1 MAFASTFKTDCCNI
15 MGGKVFIGPYR
26 APSFVGAGLA
36 ARPVYPIENR
46 DLGEVQMAEIT
57 QEVESK
63 ERMSH
68 RTPVGGLSCSFSR
81 VKKAALKLKVDCTS
95 AENRAL
101 AMLGVLKD
109 VATGAVVAE
118 PVRVIKNAAG
128 AGNTFVPLQYM
139 IDETV
144 AIVVTNVGAT
154 TTYVLGVDY
163 IVEFGHVFVLDTGG
177 IPAASGPAFAPN
189 IEVSYT
195 RRKQQQIESSLVTQT
210 PLVITFAGFSQGG
223 SQGVV
228 PYQSGVRY
236 AKLKPTKVDL
246 ITDDFDLF
254 EFEFDLLP
262 DPALQ
267 TNNQFSPYYWGFFG
281 AQ

>member
-1 MAFASTFKTDCCNI
+1 MAFASSFKTDCCNI

-57 QEVESK
+57 QEVETK

-109 VATGAVVAE
+109 VAAGVVAAE
-118 PVRVIKNAAG
+118 PVRVLKNPSG

-144 AIVVTNVGAT
+144 PIVVTNVGGSAP
-154 TTYVLGVDY
+154 YVLGVDY
-163 IVEFGHVFVLDTGG
+163 IVEFGHFFLLDTGA
-177 IPAASGPAFAPN
+177 ITASLGPAFNPN

-228 PYQSGVRY
+228 PFQSGVRY

-246 ITDDFDLF
+246 ITEDYDLF

-267 TNNQFSPYYWGFFG
+267 ANNQFSPYYWGFFG